1 MQEVAHF
8 FRPKPGVI
16 NTAFSFNENLILRS
30 DQPLSADRSNCRFA
44 SRGLVL
50 FSDSFVH
57 VFCKI
62 VIERAGIALHL
73 ASKCSCLS
81 LKCNFMG
88 SNQVSLLVFCL
99 IVLKM

>member
-62 VIERAGIALHL
+62 VIERAG
-73 ASKCSCLS
+73 

>member
-30 DQPLSADRSNCRFA
+30 DQPLIDRIVGLLQEAWFYSAIRLA
-44 SRGLVL
+44 
-50 FSDSFVH
+50 VH

-62 VIERAGIALHL
+62 VIERAG
-73 ASKCSCLS
+73 

>member
-30 DQPLSADRSNCRFA
+30 DQPLIDRIVGLLQEAWFYSAIRLA
-44 SRGLVL
+44 
-50 FSDSFVH
+50 VH